1 MAREVRI
8 TIDDDEVFERMKA
21 RKGALDLSW
30 EEVLHRGLREVPGE
44 RPDDRGAPGESRSPG
59 QHAGPGES
67 AHGPESDH
75 FEQHWRHH
83 SSHARHGR
91 RGAGSD
97 EGEPGGSGGPGGL
110 GGPAS
115 PGGPEDS
122 VSELVEGIKAQVHDQ
137 VRESLRA
144 SMESVEAAGSDLD
157 REMTELER
165 AEDAVLRFDEAVGD
179 DRRYRVP
186 LRVRLETSRAGMD
199 VTVVAVRQG
208 KSVSDTNRFDSES
221 RRAVN
226 VHLASGGTATLSFG
240 GGEDY
245 EVAPALTWSHGDD
258 GAPTVTDVEIEEVV
272 LDG

>member
-44 RPDDRGAPGESRSPG
+44 HPGEPGPPGSEARGTAQHSPG
-59 QHAGPGES
+59 SGGDIP
-67 AHGPESDH
+67 GPESDH

-83 SSHARHGR
+83 TQHARHGR
-91 RGAGSD
+91 RGAESG
-97 EGEPGGSGGPGGL
+97 EGERGGPGGP

-122 VSELVEGIKAQVHDQ
+122 VGELVEGIKAQVHDQ

-157 REMTELER
+157 RQMTELEA

-199 VTVVAVRQG
+199 VTVVAVRTG
-208 KSVSDTNRFDSES
+208 KSVTDTNRFDSES

-245 EVAPALTWSHGDD
+245 DVAPALAWSHGDD
-258 GAPTVTDVEIEEVV
+258 GVPTVTDVEIEEVV